1 MIFVTSDWH
10 FSHDREFVYK
20 PRGFN
25 SVEEMNIALVERH
38 NSIVT
43 PEDDV
48 YVLGDLC
55 LGGAD
60 SLERNKEF
68 ISSMNGKLHI
78 AFGNHCTDSRKKM
91 YAELPNVV
99 ETAWAIALKYR
110 KYHFYMSHF
119 PTLTGNL
126 EKESL
131 KQMTLNLYGH
141 THQRTNFFEDRPYMY
156 HVGVD
161 SHDCYPVSLDK
172 VIEDMNLKVK
182 ECIEIA
188 AQAEAEA
195 NSKIAASLTPELIE
209 KIKYEQWNGQMPS
222 TMTGTDSSI
231 LITP

>member
-1 MIFVTSDWH
+1 MKQEMPKEMHPGQSAMINVNGSNIGMIGKIHPSVT
-10 FSHDREFVYK
+10 K
-20 PRGFN
+20 
-25 SVEEMNIALVERH
+25 
-38 NSIVT
+38 
-43 PEDDV
+43 DDV

-131 KQMTLNLYGH
+131 KQMIINLYGH
-141 THQRTNFFEDRPYMY
+141 THQQTNFFEDRPYMY

-182 ECIEIA
+182 ECIEM
-188 AQAEAEA
+188 
-195 NSKIAASLTPELIE
+195 L
-209 KIKYEQWNGQMPS
+209 
-222 TMTGTDSSI
+222 
-231 LITP
+231 

>member
-55 LGGAD
+55 LGGTD

-141 THQRTNFFEDRPYMY
+141 TH
-156 HVGVD
+156 
-161 SHDCYPVSLDK
+161 
-172 VIEDMNLKVK
+172 
-182 ECIEIA
+182 
-188 AQAEAEA
+188 
-195 NSKIAASLTPELIE
+195 
-209 KIKYEQWNGQMPS
+209 
-222 TMTGTDSSI
+222 
-231 LITP
+231 